1 VADASDQAVE
11 PVEPR
16 RRPWRWAAAAL
27 VLVAVIALAAWG
39 ISTLLDDSP
48 EEQWEACAERV
59 DPPAAR
65 SARIREL
72 TDAEDKEAARDRLAQ
87 ETGEVQRRIE
97 AECGERP

>member
-1 VADASDQAVE
+1 MRAVADASDRAVE

-16 RRPWRWAAAAL
+16 RRAAAAL

-48 EEQWEACAERV
+48 EEQWKACAERV

-72 TDAEDKEAARDRLAQ
+72 SGEEDKESARERLAR
-87 ETGEVQRRIE
+87 EIREVQRRIE
-97 AECGERP
+97 TECGKRP